1 MTDLHSLFFG
11 EEIGFNFDRERN
23 IFINHMD
30 MLKGQSVQ
38 EHTLYKKWKE
48 ISSYYNNTAD
58 LNKSSITECRIWK
71 PIDIYNKDITIE
83 QIHSIDPE
91 IIVVEPES
99 IFSDDW
105 KYLRVM
111 GHTMEYTPNKG
122 RVVKII
128 IRDKTSNQYLGVCS
142 LGSDVTSIKV
152 RDEWIGWSN
161 EDKFKKGKLNSTAIG
176 TCILPTQP
184 FGYNFLGGKLV
195 ASLLCSQVIRDYWK
209 DKFGDELIGIT
220 TTSLYGSHSM
230 YQRIPYWKELGK
242 SSGKMSI
249 KPDDDVYRIWI
260 DYLKEHYKDKYD
272 VLMERT
278 GPKQQILTFLY
289 KLLQINSLQ
298 YQHGFQRGVYFMEFY
313 QNSRLFLQDKIQ
325 QQDLILHDKVKDDVA
340 GVMNWWKEKSIN
352 RYTNLLEN
360 DRIKEDRLYYRKIAQ
375 MSWEDTKQL
384 YIGEVGR

>member
-1 MTDLHSLFFG
+1 
-11 EEIGFNFDRERN
+11 
-23 IFINHMD
+23 MD
-30 MLKGQSVQ
+30 MLKGQSVE

-58 LNKSSITECRIWK
+58 LTKSSITECRIWK
-71 PIDIYNKDITIE
+71 PTDIYNKDITIE

-99 IFSDDW
+99 ILADDW

-111 GHTMEYTPNKG
+111 GHTMEYTPNLG

-152 RDEWIGWSN
+152 RDEYIGWSN

-209 DKFGDELIGIT
+209 EKFNDDLVGIT

-230 YQRIPYWKELGK
+230 
-242 SSGKMSI
+242 
-249 KPDDDVYRIWI
+249 

-289 KLLQINSLQ
+289 KLLQINPLQ

-325 QQDLILHDKVKDDVA
+325 QHDLILHDRVKDDVA
-340 GVMNWWKEKSIN
+340 GVMKWWKEKSIN

-360 DRIKEDRLYYRKIAQ
+360 TGLQSITLLITE
-375 MSWEDTKQL
+375 S
-384 YIGEVGR
+384 